1 MHKQV
6 IKGRLIV
13 SEASLLKEI
22 LLQSNLHD
30 VTSLRVDV
38 HGIHEEVFSPLRVGN
53 GSLKAFLELAVLP
66 LQVLRLHWLLV
77 LEEETELEDACNQ
90 VVLGELF
97 LVLEWST

>member
-38 HGIHEEVFSPLRVGN
+38 DGIHEEVFSLLRVGN
-53 GSLKAFLELAVLP
+53 SSLKAFLELAVLP

-77 LEEETELEDACNQ
+77 LEEETELEDACN
-90 VVLGELF
+90 
-97 LVLEWST
+97 